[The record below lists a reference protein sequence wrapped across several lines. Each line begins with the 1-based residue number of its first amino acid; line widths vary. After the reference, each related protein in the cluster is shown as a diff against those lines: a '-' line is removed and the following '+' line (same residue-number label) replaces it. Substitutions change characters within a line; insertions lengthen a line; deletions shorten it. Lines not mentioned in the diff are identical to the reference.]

1 MSRLFEDEDLL
12 SALDNRA
19 DDATTR
25 KMLEDPSFVDALNRA
40 RDFLETGEDPLF
52 LRVRG
57 TSLRIASGLVEAARI
72 KGGAGPAGGAA
83 REPRSHGGTERDT
96 EVPLMP
102 AGSVERSVTELGR
115 VAPTPP
121 SLERARVAD
130 ETMPHGVA
138 VGARKLGAT
147 HVNGIVLGAGVVL
160 GCFVVAMLL
169 LAVLHRS
176 SPAADGSASAAS
188 GAPAPS
194 VSSGTPS
201 GATAVTAAVPSA
213 ATSTPSP
220 SPSLRTTASAEP
232 PESASAPLLP
242 PTRPPP
248 PPPPPAST
256 SAAPPPP
263 PATSTAP
270 ATTTTS
276 SIRII
281 D

>member
-72 KGGAGPAGGAA
+72 KGQEPGASRGEP
-83 REPRSHGGTERDT
+83 RSRDEPRSHGVTERDT
-96 EVPLMP
+96 ERPLNAPDSVQLSVPPRLR
-102 AGSVERSVTELGR
+102 G
-115 VAPTPP
+115 VAPV
-121 SLERARVAD
+121 ERARIAD
-130 ETMPHGVA
+130 ETVPHGVA
-138 VGARKLGAT
+138 VGARQLGAT

-160 GCFVVAMLL
+160 ACFVVAMIL
-169 LAVLHRS
+169 LAILHRS
-176 SPAADGSASAAS
+176 SPAAEASASTAS

-194 VSSGTPS
+194 ASRGTAS
-201 GATAVTAAVPSA
+201 DALAVTSAVPSA
-213 ATSTPSP
+213 ATSTPRP
-220 SPSLRTTASAEP
+220 SPSTTGSAEP
-232 PESASAPLLP
+232 AESASAPLLP
-242 PTRPPP
+242 ATRPPP
-248 PPPPPAST
+248 LLPPAST

-263 PATSTAP
+263 SATSPAP